1 MMTLVLCRPFL
12 DINGVNRAFFFLF
25 RRIVPLIIP
34 LTVQEVRES
43 TSADMDKFVED
54 SWDDCLSL
62 DFEVE
67 RSLVR

>member
-1 MMTLVLCRPFL
+1 M
-12 DINGVNRAFFFLF
+12 
-25 RRIVPLIIP
+25 IP

-54 SWDDCLSL
+54 SRDDCLGL

-67 RSLVR
+67 RSLVRES